1 MDQLVEDMKRLL
13 ATTFSFYLKAHNF
26 HWNVEGQNF
35 LDLHEFFKDIYEQVH
50 GDVDA
55 IAEETRA
62 LGSYVPGSYSR
73 FSELT
78 VINDETSIPA
88 AYAMVAK
95 LASDN
100 TTLMAMQKKAYASA
114 EAVGEMGLSNF
125 LQDLYDKHKK
135 MQWMLTSL
143 NKGE

>member
-1 MDQLVEDMKRLL
+1 MEQLIEDMKRLL

-26 HWNVEGQNF
+26 HWNVEGKNF
-35 LDLHEFFKDIYEQVH
+35 LDLHAFFGTVYEQVH

-73 FSELT
+73 FSELSS
-78 VINDETSIPA
+78 ISDETSIPEA
-88 AYAMVAK
+88 FAMVSK
-95 LASDN
+95 LVNDN
-100 TTLMAMQKKAYASA
+100 ATLMAMQRRAYESA
-114 EAVGEMGLSNF
+114 EAAGEIGLSNF
-125 LQDLYDKHKK
+125 LQDLLDKHKK

-143 NKGE
+143 TKG